1 MVFII
6 FNFTKFSEEGK
17 NHILSNYNTG
27 AVSKLT
33 SEETVMFVMFEFS
46 ETGRKRVADYLMSLD
61 YPENTAKSIVEEFEK
76 KITRDGWAR
85 ETFPPSA
92 GKPAE
97 AVYFNITSDCNL
109 SCVYCYKGGVK
120 KNEYMDPS
128 NALVFLS
135 SIEKVNPKCNIIIT
149 GGEPFLHPELFKL
162 LDLIRQKGFTCSI
175 LTNATLINDACVEKL
190 KEYDNLTNIQVSI
203 DGITEATHKMTRG
216 NSYAKTMKGINAIIK
231 SNLNYSLAPTIH
243 DKNLSEVYDIA
254 HFAFSN
260 NGGFTP
266 NNLRNFPGSDSN
278 GFSLSNSN
286 LTSILEEV
294 EGKLVKEF
302 GEDYYQFR
310 KRGFIV
316 KDCDR
321 NNFICGMAHSLFE
334 IDFNGDVYPCHLL
347 HTHELK
353 LGNLLVESLEDIIEK
368 VEQSGLRKFTYE
380 IEKCSKC
387 QFMSTCGGGCKAGAY
402 YENGRLDT
410 VDPLCEV
417 LYDNQLKVLK

>member
-1 MVFII
+1 MFVI
-6 FNFTKFSEEGK
+6 FNFTKFSEDGK
-17 NHILSNYNTG
+17 NFILSNYNTG
-27 AVSKLT
+27 AVSRLT
-33 SEETVMFVMFEFS
+33 RDETVLFTLFDFNDS
-46 ETGRKRVADYLMSLD
+46 GRKRAADYLLGLD
-61 YPENTAKSIVEEFEK
+61 YPENEVSIILKKFEAKIIK
-76 KITRDGWAR
+76 DGWTR
-85 ETFPPSA
+85 EAFPESA

-109 SCVYCYKGGVK
+109 SCAYCYKGSIK
-120 KNEYMDPS
+120 RNEYMNPDDTIM
-128 NALVFLS
+128 FLNC
-135 SIEKVNPKCNIIIT
+135 IEKVNPDCNIIIT
-149 GGEPFLHPELFKL
+149 GGEPFLHPDIFTI
-162 LDLIRQKGFTCSI
+162 LDLIKKRGFKCSI
-175 LTNATLINDACVEKL
+175 LTNATLIDEDCTEKL
-190 KEYDNLTNIQVSI
+190 KTYDNLSNIQVSI

-216 NSYAKTMKGINAIIK
+216 NSFTKTIKGIEAIIK

-243 DKNLSEVYDIA
+243 DKNLSEIYDIA

-266 NNLRNFPGSDSN
+266 NNLRNFPGTN
-278 GFSLSNSN
+278 NNNFSLSNSN

-294 EGKLVKEF
+294 ECKLIEEF

-347 HTHELK
+347 HTNELK
-353 LGNLLVESLEDIIEK
+353 LGNLLVESLEDIIER

-387 QFMSTCGGGCKAGAY
+387 HFMSTCGGGCKAGAY
-402 YENGRLDT
+402 YESGRLDAI
-410 VDPLCEV
+410 DPLCEV
-417 LYDNQLKVLK
+417 LYDNQLKVLN